1 MNSHWENLKDK
12 EYREGYSESQF
23 DIEFPFQVGRLMASR
38 GLSVDDLVERGIPR
52 DELVG
57 DKEYSRQTMHRL
69 AAIFDVALLITFIP
83 FSELVRRSIVLDI
96 ERFVVPSFL
105 QDTGSYPAL
114 ELLLPHHAGYDVAD
128 AEFVFPGQSER
139 MIAQTVRDSLG
150 EWYRPVHERLR

>member
-1 MNSHWENLKDK
+1 MDK

-38 GLSVDDLVERGIPR
+38 GLSVDDVVEKGIPR

-69 AAIFDVALLITFIP
+69 AAIFDVALLVTFIP
-83 FSELVRRSIVLDI
+83 FSDFVRRSTALDI

-105 QDTGSYPAL
+105 QDTDPYPAL
-114 ELLLPHHAGYDVAD
+114 GLPVPDHAGYHVAD
-128 AEFVFPGQSER
+128 AESISAGQGER

-150 EWYRPVHERLR
+150 ERYRPVHEMLR